1 MEIKPLKLAGTYEVI
16 LDPKNDDRGYFM
28 RTFDDAIFNAFGL
41 VTLWS
46 QENQA
51 LSGRKGVI
59 RGLHFQAPPHSETKL
74 LRAVQGAVYDVFV
87 DIRKDSKS
95 YGQWDAVTIAA
106 ESNNMVYIPKG
117 FAHGYCVLADETIVL
132 YKVDTPYAP
141 ESEGGIRWDDK
152 TLNIPWPVKEPHLSA
167 KDRAL
172 PSFGDFISPF

>member
-1 MEIKPLKLAGTYEVI
+1 MEIKPLRLLGTYEI
-16 LDPKNDDRGYFM
+16 LLELRHDERGYFL
-28 RTFDDAIFNAFGL
+28 RTYDEALFREHGL
-41 VTLWS
+41 TTSWV

-51 LSGRKGVI
+51 LSTKKWVI

-95 YGQWDAVTIAA
+95 YGQWDAVTISA

-117 FAHGYCVLADETIVL
+117 FAHGYCALADETIVL

-172 PSFGDFISPF
+172 PSFGDFI